1 MTAPTWR
8 PAEAPPPL
16 HNAPAKRGYGGSEY
30 RPARPVPP
38 PDTVPPQPWPPPNGD
53 PCICMLRE
61 MNGRDITTKCGKLLR
76 LKKDET
82 QSDQATIW
90 HTQVT
95 CEHCLV
101 RMG

>member
-1 MTAPTWR
+1 
-8 PAEAPPPL
+8 
-16 HNAPAKRGYGGSEY
+16 
-30 RPARPVPP
+30 
-38 PDTVPPQPWPPPNGD
+38 
-53 PCICMLRE
+53 MLRE

-82 QSDQATIW
+82 QSDHASIW

-101 RMG
+101 RMGQA

>member
-1 MTAPTWR
+1 MSTPTWK

-16 HNAPAKRGYGGSEY
+16 HNAPAQRPERAVT
-30 RPARPVPP
+30 RPAPKGPP
-38 PDTVPPQPWPPPNGD
+38 AQPWPPPDGD
-53 PCICMLRE
+53 PRVCMLRE

-82 QSDQATIW
+82 QSNHASIW
-90 HTQVT
+90 YTQVS
-95 CEHCLV
+95 CEQCLA